1 MRDDI
6 KKLVNNVNSAI
17 VIDESRLKVMVAAI
31 LSGGHILIED
41 MPGSGK
47 TMLTR
52 AFAKSL
58 DAGYKRVS
66 FTPDLLPSDILGV
79 NIYDKKQGSFKLVK
93 GPVFTDI
100 LLADEINRATPR
112 TQSALLEAMQEGRV
126 TIDGDS
132 YDLGEG
138 FVCIATENPLD
149 SLGTYELPLA
159 ELDRF
164 LIRIDMGSTGRKER
178 LELLDT
184 HLKDEPVD
192 KLDKVMGV
200 DELLKHKTEIKKIKL
215 SKAVK
220 EYEIDLFDE
229 IDKSLKVK
237 LSNRALLALSS
248 ASQALAYINGSAF
261 VTPDE
266 VKAMAP
272 YVLNHR
278 LSYEYGY
285 AEAIGLIER
294 AIDNVKVPN
303 EDWKN

>member
-6 KKLVNNVNSAI
+6 KKLIDSVNSAI
-17 VIDESRLKVMVAAI
+17 VIDKKRIKVMVAAI
-31 LSGGHILIED
+31 ISGGHILIED

-52 AFAKSL
+52 AFAKSF
-58 DAGYKRVS
+58 DADYKRVS

-79 NIYDKKQGSFKLVK
+79 NIYDKKQGSFKLIK

-112 TQSALLEAMQEGRV
+112 TQSALLEAMQEKKV
-126 TIDGDS
+126 TIDGES
-132 YDLGEG
+132 MELSEG
-138 FVCIATENPLD
+138 FICIATENPLD

-164 LIRIDMGSTGRKER
+164 SIRIDMGSTGKNER

-184 HLKDEPVD
+184 HLNNEPVEQIEKAFNME
-192 KLDKVMGV
+192 KLA
-200 DELLKHKTEIKKIKL
+200 EHREEIKKVKL

-220 EYEIDLFDE
+220 EYAIDLFDE
-229 IDKSLKVK
+229 IDRSISLK
-237 LSNRALLALSS
+237 LSNRALLTLSVL
-248 ASQALAYINGSAF
+248 AQALAYINGSEY

-266 VKAMAP
+266 VKLMAP
-272 YVLNHR
+272 FALNHR
-278 LSYEYGY
+278 LSYEYDY
-285 AEAIGLIER
+285 QEAIGLIER